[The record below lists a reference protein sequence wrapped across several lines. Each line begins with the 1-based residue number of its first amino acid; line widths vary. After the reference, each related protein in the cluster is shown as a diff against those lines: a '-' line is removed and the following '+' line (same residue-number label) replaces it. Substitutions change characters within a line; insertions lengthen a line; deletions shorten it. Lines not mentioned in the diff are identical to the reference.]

1 MGQACRTIQI
11 KISNDVDI
19 NINECVDFDS
29 TKFFLI
35 KLNHKKDKKYKV
47 LEITDNL
54 IIKVCVY
61 LNNKYQL
68 INLSFDNIVFP
79 TNTVNDEDEIQ
90 AALKAHDLLDQKLI
104 EKYIK
109 FDIISY
115 SKDSNTI
122 NANIYVDN
130 ENINMWIIQNYI
142 GISKARIRNVRPKSW
157 LQYQQSE
164 RFDYL
169 H

>member
-1 MGQACRTIQI
+1 MGQTCRTIQT
-11 KISNDVDI
+11 KIASDTYIDI
-19 NINECVDFDS
+19 NKCVIFDS
-29 TKFFLI
+29 TKFLLI
-35 KLNHKKDKKYKV
+35 KSNHKKDKKYKV

-54 IIKVCVY
+54 VIKVVIY
-61 LNNKYQL
+61 LNKEYQL

-90 AALKAHDLLDQKLI
+90 ASLKAQDLLDQKLI

-122 NANIYVDN
+122 SANIYVDN

>member
-11 KISNDVDI
+11 KISNDIDI
-19 NINECVDFDS
+19 DVNECVNFDS
-29 TKFFLI
+29 TKFLLI
-35 KLNHKKDKKYKV
+35 KSNHKKDKKYKV

-90 AALKAHDLLDQKLI
+90 AALKAQDLLDQKLI

-122 NANIYVDN
+122 NANIYADN
-130 ENINMWIIQNYI
+130 ENINMWIMQNYI
-142 GISKARIRNVRPKSW
+142 GISKARIRNLRPKSW

-164 RFDYL
+164 RFD
-169 H
+169 